1 MSNLQLIQDTI
12 GNRNHS
18 LFFFFRGTGNSR
30 TIQNFN
36 CIFNPDPIL
45 FRTTIEF
52 LSMNTKALYCFLKLM
67 LHMSL
72 VFFSAKMITAFP
84 SFLLTPI
91 KTSRQASVITFMIL
105 FLLLEAPETNSV
117 NDVILFEQDG
127 PS

>member
-1 MSNLQLIQDTI
+1 
-12 GNRNHS
+12 
-18 LFFFFRGTGNSR
+18 
-30 TIQNFN
+30 
-36 CIFNPDPIL
+36 
-45 FRTTIEF
+45 
-52 LSMNTKALYCFLKLM
+52 M

-91 KTSRQASVITFMIL
+91 KSSRQASVITFVIL